1 MPINAKAEKGKRLK
15 ILFASSS
22 GYMPEFRGGVQA
34 STDFLVR
41 ECLKRNHEPYVL
53 ASLFGQ
59 GVFGTFARLK
69 LKLGKANAAID
80 RFPGYPVI
88 RAWEPKEVVGEVTKM
103 LKPDVVVAQC
113 HGAAELAAEFEKL
126 GVPVVLY
133 LRNVEFHELRGDP
146 SALAGC
152 KFIANSQ
159 FTRERYKAQF
169 GIESVVIPPLIE
181 RAQYAVE
188 RHGRYVTF
196 INPVE
201 KKGLQKFLDI
211 AKALP
216 SIPFLAVE
224 GWLLDADQTSDLKEK
239 LAHLPNV
246 HFCKNT
252 PHMADIYAQT
262 RILLVPSKWEEAWG
276 RVASEAHCSG
286 IPVVGSNKG
295 GLPEA
300 IGPGGIV
307 LDYEAPLEDW
317 VKAVTDL
324 WTRIDLYNSTSDAA
338 LKFSMRPEMNERNQF
353 ETFINTVTE
362 AASPILEFNPQ

>member
-1 MPINAKAEKGKRLK
+1 MK

-34 STDFLVR
+34 STDSLVR
-41 ECLKRNHEPYVL
+41 KCLERNHETYVL

-59 GVFGTFARLK
+59 GLFGAFARLK
-69 LKLGKANAAID
+69 LKLGTSNVAID
-80 RFPGYPVI
+80 RSPGYPVI

-113 HGAAELAAEFEKL
+113 HGASELATEFEKL

-133 LRNVEFHELRGDP
+133 LRNVEFEELRGDP
-146 SALAGC
+146 STLKAC

-169 GIESVVIPPLIE
+169 GIESVVIPPLINRE
-181 RAQYAVE
+181 QYAVE
-188 RHGRYVTF
+188 RRGRYVTF

-211 AKALP
+211 AKMLP
-216 SIPFLAVE
+216 SIPFVVVE
-224 GWLLDADQTSDLKEK
+224 GWLLDAEQDSDLKEK

-246 HFCKNT
+246 HFRRNT
-252 PHMADIYAQT
+252 RQMADIYAQT
-262 RILLVPSKWEEAWG
+262 QILLVPSMWEEAWG

-300 IGPGGIV
+300 IGPGGFI

-317 VKAVTDL
+317 VRAITDL
-324 WTRIDLYNSTSDAA
+324 WTRNDLYKSTSDAA
-338 LKFSMRPEMNERNQF
+338 LKFSMRPEMNERIQF
-353 ETFINTVTE
+353 ETFIKTVTE
-362 AASPILEFNPQ
+362 AASRILEPNP